1 MKDILKGTG
10 VALVTP
16 FSEDF
21 SIDYPSL
28 EKIIHH
34 VSNQGVDYLVV
45 MGTTGE
51 TPALL
56 PDEKKELAG
65 FVKEVNRGRLPLVYG
80 LGGNNTQEVCRQLKE
95 ANLEGYQ
102 AVLSVTPYYNKPQQE
117 GLYRHFIAV
126 AEASPLPV
134 ILYNVPGRTG
144 VNMMAETT
152 LRLAHASKKFCAIKE
167 ASGNLDQMAKIL
179 KEKPEDFL
187 LISGDDNLTL
197 HILAMGGAGVISVVA
212 NVLPGLFSQLVSA
225 ALKGNFAEAARIH
238 LQMFE
243 FTNLLFAGGSPA
255 GAKAALASLGLCQ
268 DVLRLPLV
276 PVNAELKQ
284 KIEQTLQTLIK

>member
-56 PDEKKELAG
+56 SDEKKELAG

-80 LGGNNTQEVCRQLKE
+80 LGGNNTQEVCRQLEE
-95 ANLEGYQ
+95 ADLQGYQ

-117 GLYRHFIAV
+117 GLYRHFMAV

-144 VNMMAETT
+144 VNMLAETT
-152 LRLAHASKKFCAIKE
+152 LRLAHASPKFCAIKE

-197 HILAMGGAGVISVVA
+197 HILAMGGTGVISVVA
-212 NVLPGLFSQLVSA
+212 NVLPGLFSQLVNA
-225 ALKGNFAEAARIH
+225 ALEGNFAEAARIH

-255 GAKAALASLGLCQ
+255 GAKAALASMGLCQ
-268 DVLRLPLV
+268 EVLRLPLV
-276 PVNAELKQ
+276 PVSAELKQ

>member
-16 FSEDF
+16 FKEDS
-21 SIDYPSL
+21 SIDYASL

-34 VSNQGVDYLVV
+34 VSNHGVDYLVV

-51 TPALL
+51 TPTLL
-56 PDEKKELAG
+56 SNEKKELAG
-65 FVKEVNRGRLPLVYG
+65 FVKEINRNRLPLVYG
-80 LGGNNTQEVCRQLKE
+80 LGGNNTQEVCRQMKE
-95 ANLEGYQ
+95 FDLQGYQ

-117 GLYRHFIAV
+117 GLYRHFMAI

-144 VNMMAETT
+144 VNMLAETT
-152 LRLAHASKKFCAIKE
+152 LRLAHSSTRFCAIKE

-179 KEKPEDFL
+179 KEKPKDFL

-197 HILAMGGAGVISVVA
+197 HILGMGGVGVISVVA
-212 NVLPGLFSQLVSA
+212 NVVPGMFSQLVNA
-225 ALKGNFAEAARIH
+225 ALQGNFADAARIH
-238 LQMFE
+238 LQLFE
-243 FTNLLFAGGSPA
+243 FTNLLFVGGSPA
-255 GAKAALASLGLCQ
+255 GAKAALASMGLCQ
-268 DVLRLPLV
+268 EVLRLPLV
-276 PVNAELKQ
+276 PVNAELRN